1 MAQVLAAEERTAET
15 TAFAVIGSLAFCHLL
30 NDMMQSL
37 LPALYPVLK
46 AQYGL
51 NFGQVGLVTLTYQL
65 TASLL
70 QPAVGLYTDR
80 RARPFSLAIG
90 MGFTLVGLIAL
101 SVADHFLWLLGAAAL
116 VGMGSAVFHPEASRV
131 ARLASGGRH
140 GVAQSLFQMGG
151 SVGSSLGPLLAAFVV
166 VARGQAAIAW
176 FSLVALLGMIVLA
189 NVGRWYRGRIAHQA
203 RRRRAVAAAPALPRA
218 KLVLAMAILLVLIFS
233 KFFYLASLTSYYTFY
248 LIQTFGVS
256 VPSAQVHLFVFLGAA
271 ALGTFI
277 GGPVGDRWG
286 RKRVIW
292 GSILGVVPFTLA
304 LPHADLMWTAILSVP
319 IGMILASAFPAIVV
333 YGQELMPGNVGMVA
347 GLFFGLAFGMAG
359 VGAAAL
365 GALADATSIGF
376 VYRVCAFL
384 PLLGLFAAFLPDLD
398 TGQRRQAAH

>member
-1 MAQVLAAEERTAET
+1 MAQILAAEDRSAET
-15 TAFAVIGSLAFCHLL
+15 TAFAVIGSLAFCHAL

-37 LPALYPVLK
+37 LPALYPTLK

-51 NFGQVGLVTLTYQL
+51 SFTQIGLVTLTYQL

-70 QPAVGLYTDR
+70 QPAIGIATDR
-80 RARPFSLAIG
+80 RARPFSLPVA
-90 MGFTLVGLIAL
+90 MAFTFVGLIAL
-101 SVADHFLWLLGAAAL
+101 SVADHFAWLLGAAAM

-140 GVAQSLFQMGG
+140 GFAQSLFQMGG
-151 SVGSSLGPLLAAFVV
+151 SIGASVGPLLAAFVV
-166 VARGQAAIAW
+166 VVRGQTAIAW
-176 FSLVALLGMIVLA
+176 FSLVALLGMVVLW
-189 NVGRWYRGRIAHQA
+189 NIGRWYRARIAGQP
-203 RRRRAVAAAPALPRA
+203 RRRRGAAGEQTLPRG
-218 KLVLAMAILLVLIFS
+218 KVMLAMAILLVLIFS

-292 GSILGVVPFTLA
+292 ASILGVVPFTIA
-304 LPHADLMWTAILSVP
+304 LPHADLVWTAVLSVP

-376 VYRVCAFL
+376 VYRICAFL

-398 TGQRRQAAH
+398 RPAAARA

>member
-1 MAQVLAAEERTAET
+1 MARILAAEERTAET
-15 TAFAVIGSLAFCHLL
+15 TVFAVIGSLAFCHLL

-51 NFGQVGLVTLTYQL
+51 SFSQVGLVTLTYQL

-70 QPAVGLYTDR
+70 QPAVGIYTDR

-176 FSLVALLGMIVLA
+176 FSLFALLGMVVLA
-189 NVGRWYRGRIAHQA
+189 NVGRWYRAKIAHHA
-203 RRRRAVAAAPALPRA
+203 RTHRHATAAPAVPRG
-218 KLVLAMAILLVLIFS
+218 KVGLAMAILLALIFS
-233 KFFYLASLTSYYTFY
+233 KFVYLASLSSYYTFY

-256 VPSAQVHLFVFLGAA
+256 VPSAQVYLFVFLGAA

-304 LPHADLMWTAILSVP
+304 LPHADLLWTAILSVP

-384 PLLGLFAAFLPDLD
+384 PLLGLLAAFLPDIE
-398 TGQRRQAAH
+398 TTRRTA

>member
-1 MAQVLAAEERTAET
+1 MAQILAAEERTAET

-37 LPALYPVLK
+37 LPALYPTLK
-46 AQYGL
+46 ATYGL
-51 NFGQVGLVTLTYQL
+51 NFTQVGLVTLTYQI

-70 QPAVGLYTDR
+70 QPAIGIFTDR
-80 RARPFSLAIG
+80 RARPYSLAIG
-90 MGFTLVGLIAL
+90 MGFTFFGLIAL

-116 VGMGSAVFHPEASRV
+116 VGVGSAVFHPEASRV

-176 FSLVALLGMIVLA
+176 FSLVALLGMVVLA
-189 NVGRWYRGRIAHQA
+189 NVGRWYRARMALHA
-203 RRRRAVAAAPALPRA
+203 RRPRHAATAAALPRRQ
-218 KLVLAMAILLVLIFS
+218 VMWAMAILLVLIFS

-292 GSILGVVPFTLA
+292 GSIVGVVPFTLL
-304 LPHADLMWTAILSVP
+304 LPHADLVWTAVLSVP
-319 IGMILASAFPAIVV
+319 IGLILASAFPAIVV

-376 VYRVCAFL
+376 VYRICAFL
-384 PLLGLFAAFLPDLD
+384 PLLGLLAAFLPDLE
-398 TGQRRQAAH
+398 TGRRKSA